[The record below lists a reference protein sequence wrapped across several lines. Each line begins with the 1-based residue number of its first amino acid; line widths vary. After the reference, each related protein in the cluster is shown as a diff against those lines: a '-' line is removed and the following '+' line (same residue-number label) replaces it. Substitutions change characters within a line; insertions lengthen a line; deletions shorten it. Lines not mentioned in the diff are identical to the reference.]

1 MLRAVVSRFIAISLL
16 LIFAGDTALLALL
29 ADSESSLPAC
39 CRRDGKHHCAMM
51 EKETAGPSWRTATRK
66 CPLFPKSTVAF
77 FTDQAVPSP
86 IVCVAGWIASQPAD
100 KAQTEVLYR
109 ISHSRTRQKRG
120 PPSFV

>member
-1 MLRAVVSRFIAISLL
+1 MLRTVVSRFIAIALL
-16 LIFAGDTALLALL
+16 LVFAGDTALPALL

-51 EKETAGPSWRTATRK
+51 EKETAGPSWRTVTRK
-66 CPLFPKSTVAF
+66 CPLFPKSAVAF
-77 FTDQAVPSP
+77 FTDQAAPPAASHF
-86 IVCVAGWIASQPAD
+86 AGWIASHPVN